1 MNIFITGAN
10 GYLAKNLVKEIVDT
24 TNHNLILLVRE
35 NSNVD
40 DLIKFVNIDN
50 IVFYDGTLESLKGL
64 QKYKIDLIFHLA
76 NYYPDAERPAIK
88 EEIISS
94 NFTLIANVLNSLG
107 RDIFIPYKSSGQ
119 YPLNFRII
127 NVTSHVVFDDK
138 DQSTYKVTKELA
150 FKYLSSQ
157 NCKSYVLHDTYGI
170 NDPRPKLINYL
181 IDYSKTGDNLVMKN
195 TKDSEINLVYY
206 KDVISAFMLAIDNMY
221 DDDNKYYH
229 ICCDTLTLDEVIDIF
244 NQVSKKKVV
253 VEWPEDSSL
262 NKNCLTGTTP
272 QGWKPMY
279 DFKKGLTE
287 ILKL

>member
-1 MNIFITGAN
+1 MKICKDGLKNSDDVMKGGVLLACHHGLSDDMLTHMHDVCARIFSTIFMNIFITGAN

-40 DLIKFVNIDN
+40 DLIKFVKIDN
-50 IVFYDGTLESLKGL
+50 IIFYDDKIESLKGL

-94 NFTLIANVLNSLG
+94 NFTLIANVLNTLG
-107 RDIFIPYKSSGQ
+107 RDIFIPYKSSDQ

-150 FKYLSSQ
+150 F
-157 NCKSYVLHDTYGI
+157 
-170 NDPRPKLINYL
+170 
-181 IDYSKTGDNLVMKN
+181 
-195 TKDSEINLVYY
+195 
-206 KDVISAFMLAIDNMY
+206 MLP
-221 DDDNKYYH
+221 
-229 ICCDTLTLDEVIDIF
+229 F
-244 NQVSKKKVV
+244 
-253 VEWPEDSSL
+253 
-262 NKNCLTGTTP
+262 
-272 QGWKPMY
+272 
-279 DFKKGLTE
+279 
-287 ILKL
+287 

>member
-50 IVFYDGTLESLKGL
+50 IIFYDGTLESLKGL
-64 QKYKIDLIFHLA
+64 KKYKIDLIFHLA
-76 NYYPDAERPAIK
+76 NYYPDAERPCYK
-88 EEIISS
+88 RRDYYDS
-94 NFTLIANVLNSLG
+94 NFTLIANVLNTLG
-107 RDIFIPYKSSGQ
+107 RDIFIPYKSSDQ
-119 YPLNFRII
+119 YHLDFRII

-170 NDPRPKLINYL
+170 NDPGLSLLI
-181 IDYSKTGDNLVMKN
+181 I
-195 TKDSEINLVYY
+195 
-206 KDVISAFMLAIDNMY
+206 
-221 DDDNKYYH
+221 
-229 ICCDTLTLDEVIDIF
+229 
-244 NQVSKKKVV
+244 
-253 VEWPEDSSL
+253 
-262 NKNCLTGTTP
+262 
-272 QGWKPMY
+272 
-279 DFKKGLTE
+279 
-287 ILKL
+287 